1 MDTSPGDEG
10 ILVGGASF
18 ESPSS
23 MTLVVTTG
31 SDPPRAFGL
40 AERRRTIIGRELDSQ
55 LVLEDQRVSRRHASI
70 ELVNGQHLLRDLGS
84 SNGTF
89 LNGLRVNVGHAFAL
103 REGDIVEIG
112 NARIIYASTLE
123 GALAPAVADGEACSH
138 PLADLVRDGY
148 QRLQEGDRTALQV
161 AIQRAFVGVTPP
173 VGLERCAAIVGE
185 RLAVQTVVIF
195 MADPRRTLRPIAATP
210 RVEAVTESA
219 IQLAF
224 QAWSTHEGR
233 LRVAGYTS
241 EAIDLGATG
250 VHGERSAA
258 ATPLLGPEWTGAI
271 AVERAA
277 GRRLHRT
284 DLSLLA
290 VLGERI
296 AQTLVLQ
303 AGNDGDTRLGF
314 GG

>member
-18 ESPSS
+18 ESPSGR
-23 MTLVVTTG
+23 TLVVSAG
-31 SDPPRAFGL
+31 SDAPRAFEL
-40 AERRRTIIGRELDSQ
+40 AERRRTVIGRELGCE
-55 LVLEDQRVSRRHASI
+55 LVLEDQRVSRRHAFI

-89 LNGLRVNVGHAFAL
+89 LNGLRVNAGHAFAL

-112 NARIIYASTLE
+112 NARIVFAATVE
-123 GALAPAVADGEACSH
+123 AALCPATADGEACSH

-148 QRLQEGDRTALQV
+148 QQLQEAERTALQV
-161 AIQRAFVGVTPP
+161 SIQRAFVGVTPP
-173 VGLERCAAIVGE
+173 VGLEKCAAIVAE

-195 MADPRRTLRPIAATP
+195 MADARRNLRPIVATP
-210 RVEAVTESA
+210 RLEAVTECA
-219 IQLAF
+219 IQLAC

-233 LRVAGYTS
+233 LRVVGYTA

-290 VLGERI
+290 VFGERI